1 MCVHEEE
8 PKRLATPATRWLWLA
23 LGHCSVG
30 VGAVGAF
37 VPLLPTT
44 PLMLLAAWAY
54 ARSSPALRHWLHTHP
69 RFGVYIRAWQVE
81 GAIPTRA
88 KVAAVVAMTVSFA
101 IAWNGGAG
109 PYALL
114 ALGATLA
121 CVGLYVA
128 TRPAPRDAA

>member
-1 MCVHEEE
+1 MSVHEQ
-8 PKRLATPATRWLWLA
+8 KRQQLAKPATRWFWLA
-23 LGHCSVG
+23 LGHCAVG

-69 RFGVYIRAWQVE
+69 RFGAYIRAWQVE
-81 GAIPTRA
+81 GAIPVRA
-88 KVAAVVAMTVSFA
+88 KVAAVVAMAVSFA

-109 PYALL
+109 PYVLL
-114 ALGATLA
+114 ALGAILTG
-121 CVGLYVA
+121 VGLYVA
-128 TRPAPRDAA
+128 TRPAPRQT